1 VTAFGFVLDT
11 STILGY
17 AQLRIGVAELLL
29 SAEELSQVVGATEL
43 CLGSAADLEAA
54 GVGTALGA
62 HAVRDHGS
70 LVVLADATLPAD
82 RRVALHRLFPTRADV
97 VSALLASFHWGVP
110 VVTYEPKAYVGT
122 NGVFY
127 GDVLEIEDA

>member
-1 VTAFGFVLDT
+1 MTALGFVLDT
-11 STILGY
+11 SAILGY

-29 SAEELSQVVGATEL
+29 SAGELEQVFGATEL

-54 GVGTALGA
+54 GIGTLLRANA
-62 HAVRDHGS
+62 IRDHDA
-70 LVVLADATLPAD
+70 LVVLPDALLPAA

-110 VVTYEPKAYVGT
+110 VATYEPKAYVGT
-122 NGVFY
+122 NGVLY

>member
-1 VTAFGFVLDT
+1 MTALGFILDT
-11 STILGY
+11 SAILGY

-29 SAEELSQVVGATEL
+29 SAGELEQVFGATEL

-54 GVGTALGA
+54 GIGTALGA
-62 HAVRDHGS
+62 HAIRDHNA
-70 LVVLADATLPAD
+70 LVVLPDAVLPAD

-97 VSALLASFHWGVP
+97 VSALLASFHLGVP
-110 VVTYEPKAYVGT
+110 VITYEPKAYVGT
-122 NGVFY
+122 NGVLY

>member
-11 STILGY
+11 SAILGY

-29 SAEELSQVVGATEL
+29 GAEELDQVVGSTEL
-43 CLGSAADLEAA
+43 CLGAAADLEAA
-54 GVGTALGA
+54 GSGTALGA
-62 HAVRDHGS
+62 HAIRDHAS
-70 LVVLADATLPAD
+70 LVVLADATLPGG

-110 VVTYEPKAYVGT
+110 VVTYEPKAYVGI
-122 NGVFY
+122 NGILY
-127 GDVLEIEDA
+127 GDVMEIEDA

>member
-1 VTAFGFVLDT
+1 MADT
-11 STILGY
+11 SRSTAEGLAPPGFRVDPHRVKETT
-17 AQLRIGVAELLL
+17 APLRAPQRPF
-29 SAEELSQVVGATEL
+29 AAR
-43 CLGSAADLEAA
+43 SAAP
-54 GVGTALGA
+54 T
-62 HAVRDHGS
+62 HNP
-70 LVVLADATLPAD
+70 LPAD

-122 NGVFY
+122 NGILY

>member
-1 VTAFGFVLDT
+1 MTAFGFVLDT
-11 STILGY
+11 SSILGY
-17 AQLRIGVAELLL
+17 AQLRIGVAEMLL
-29 SAEELSQVVGATEL
+29 SAEELGQVFGATEL

-54 GVGTALGA
+54 GIGTALGA

-70 LVVLADATLPAD
+70 LVVLADAILPSD

-110 VVTYEPKAYVGT
+110 VV
-122 NGVFY
+122 
-127 GDVLEIEDA
+127 